1 MSNQDTNE
9 TPRILIVEDTF
20 SLATVYIER
29 LSSAGYSC
37 DHVETA
43 ADAVNRLA
51 NRSYGLVLLDLGL
64 PDSNGMSILAHIKKK
79 GIETSI
85 VIITANGSINVAID
99 AMRLGAYDFLVKPF
113 SKERLLSTAENAISS
128 IELRQSGEQI
138 RSDLDRN
145 TYFGFI
151 GSSAP
156 MQNVYKT
163 IDNVA
168 RSQAT
173 VFITG
178 ESGTGKEV
186 CAEAIHRRS
195 QRQSKPFVPLN
206 CGAIPK
212 DLVESEIFGHLKGAF
227 TGAIAD
233 RKGSAGQADGGTLF
247 LDEICEMDLAL
258 QTKLLRFLQTG
269 TIQRVGS
276 SKLEEVDV
284 RVICATNR
292 NPAEEVRSGRFR
304 EDLYYRLFVVPIEL
318 PPLRLRGHDISEIAQ
333 HFLETYAAEENKT
346 LKSFSPEAIQAMEKH
361 SWPGNVRELQ
371 NLLRNIV
378 VMNQGEVVDIS
389 MLSAS
394 LSPSIFPPR
403 PPVDSGAET
412 VATDVTGISSHDN
425 ATIPGFTPGRADDP
439 LSVSVIGKSLVK
451 LEREA
456 IEKVISYCGGSI
468 PKAARELDVS
478 PSTIYR
484 KREAWEKLDSV
495 VPTPIASEECA

>member
-1 MSNQDTNE
+1 MNNQDTNE

-43 ADAVNRLA
+43 ADAVSHLA
-51 NRSYGLVLLDLGL
+51 DRSYGLVLLDLGL

-79 GIETSI
+79 EIETSI

-113 SKERLLSTAENAISS
+113 SKERLLSTTENAIAS
-128 IELRQSGEQI
+128 IELRQSGEKI

-247 LDEICEMDLAL
+247 LDEICEMDLGL

-333 HFLETYAAEENKT
+333 HFLETYAAEENKN
-346 LKSFSPEAIQAMEKH
+346 LKRFSPEAIQALENH

-378 VMNQGEVVDIS
+378 VMNQGDVVDIS
-389 MLSAS
+389 MLSAG
-394 LSPSIFPPR
+394 LSPNASPTRLPANAM
-403 PPVDSGAET
+403 PGAIT
-412 VATDVTGISSHDN
+412 TDLAAASLQDI
-425 ATIPGFTPGRADDP
+425 AAIPGSTPCAADDP
-439 LSVSVIGKSLVK
+439 LSVSIIGKSLLKV
-451 LEREA
+451 ERET
-456 IEKVISYCGGSI
+456 IEKIISYCGGSI

-484 KREAWEKLDSV
+484 KREAWEKLDIAAA
-495 VPTPIASEECA
+495 VPITSDEFA